1 MTDSTQPGYRAG
13 VVALLGPPNAG
24 KSTLLNHIL
33 GQKLAIVTAKPQTTR
48 SRILGIHTRDE
59 GQIVF
64 HDTPGLHE
72 SAKLLNGVLN
82 DAVEETARGADLA
95 LILVDRTRGW
105 NAAHSAVAALVDAG
119 KTRAIVVGTKIDLV
133 RPTSQVV
140 WPPQEAGAALDILE
154 VSATTGEGVEALQQR
169 ILRELPES
177 PPLYPEDEITD
188 RSVRWLAGELV
199 REVMFEEL
207 GQELPYAMAA
217 EVIDFDESKPDEV
230 TIHVNLLVAR
240 NSQKRIVIGAG
251 GAQIKRIGIKA
262 RKQIEE
268 LVGMKVHLK
277 LWVKIDPR
285 WLKNKAR
292 IEELGYGS

>member
-1 MTDSTQPGYRAG
+1 MSGSVAPNYRAG

-24 KSTLLNHIL
+24 KSTLLNSIL

-48 SRILGIHTRDE
+48 SRILGIHTRDD

-95 LILVDRTRGW
+95 LILVDRARGW
-105 NAAHSAVAALVDAG
+105 NAAHSAVADLVRAG
-119 KTRAIVVGTKIDLV
+119 NTPAIVVGTKSDLV
-133 RPTSQVV
+133 RPDSGVL
-140 WPPQEAGAALDILE
+140 WPPLEAASLLDILE
-154 VSATTGEGVEALQQR
+154 VSATTGEGVEELEQR
-169 ILRELPES
+169 ILVELPES
-177 PPLYPEDEITD
+177 PALYPEDEITD

-217 EVIDFDESKPDEV
+217 EVIDYDESKPEEV

-251 GAQIKRIGIKA
+251 GAQIKRIGIRA

-268 LVGMKVHLK
+268 LVGMRVHLK
-277 LWVKIDPR
+277 LWVKIDPK

-292 IEELGYGS
+292 IEELGYG

>member
-1 MTDSTQPGYRAG
+1 MSGSVAPSYRAG
-13 VVALLGPPNAG
+13 IVALLGPPNAG
-24 KSTLLNHIL
+24 KSTLLNSIL

-48 SRILGIHTRDE
+48 SRILGIHSRSD

-82 DAVEETARGADLA
+82 DAVGETARGADLA
-95 LILVDRTRGW
+95 LILVDRTHGW
-105 NAAHSAVAALVDAG
+105 NAAHTAVAELVRAG
-119 KTRAIVVGTKIDLV
+119 NTSAIVVGTKSDLV
-133 RPTSQVV
+133 RPGSGVV
-140 WPPQEAGAALDILE
+140 WPPPEAGSLLDILE
-154 VSATTGEGVEALQQR
+154 VSATTGEGVEELQQR
-169 ILRELPES
+169 ILIELPES

-217 EVIDFDESKPDEV
+217 EVIDFDESKPEEV

-251 GAQIKRIGIKA
+251 GAQIKRIGIRA

-268 LVGMKVHLK
+268 LVGMRVHLK
-277 LWVKIDPR
+277 LWVKIDPK

-292 IEELGYGS
+292 IEELGYG